1 MPLDVPS
8 PPAHDLDA
16 RTRDQTVVLPT
27 CNAAAL
33 GVQSSAILRFG
44 VGNLSTT
51 YLTGTLTT
59 MIRNLVRRQPLHTVK
74 LSATILAG
82 LILGAAGGAAL
93 VTHARPLAPAL
104 QLALLLT
111 VLVTIRP
118 RQRRRA
124 SS

>member
-1 MPLDVPS
+1 VPLDVPS

-16 RTRDQTVVLPT
+16 RTRDQTVV
-27 CNAAAL
+27 
-33 GVQSSAILRFG
+33 
-44 VGNLSTT
+44 
-51 YLTGTLTT
+51 LTT